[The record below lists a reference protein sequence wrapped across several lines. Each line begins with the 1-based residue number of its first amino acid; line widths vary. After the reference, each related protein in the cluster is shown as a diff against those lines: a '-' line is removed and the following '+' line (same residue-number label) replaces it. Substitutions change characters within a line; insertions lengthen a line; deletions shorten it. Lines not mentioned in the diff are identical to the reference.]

1 MGSLYCIVDL
11 IISPHPTNEDIR
23 LFTNVSFTSSRMHS
37 LCKHSCYRTCVCIY
51 VNKYN
56 THSKY
61 YENTYIC
68 EA

>member
-37 LCKHSCYRTCVCIY
+37 YRTCVCIY

-61 YENTYIC
+61 YKNTYIC